1 MRLRVNTPWVAGLSV
16 VATVIASPAVCAQQA
31 PAPERL
37 SLSAAVDAAL
47 RQRPLLEAD
56 TERIAAERARI
67 TQAQAALRP
76 RIDLQANASEGLP
89 GAPQVFIG
97 GLAGTP
103 FKKYVGGSVTVVQ
116 TLLDFGRTRSTVL
129 SRRANV
135 AASEEVLQADRNR
148 VVLEV
153 QQAYLQALQARRLVV
168 VNRQI
173 LEQRRLVA
181 RQTRTLMDNGM
192 ASRVDVDLVELN
204 VSQGEL
210 AVVRAENELA
220 EAYASLSAAIG
231 APVDPDTSLQD
242 LVEARPAA
250 GSPAATPVA
259 PPLEES
265 LAAALRNRPELRQA
279 EAQARSFDHQA
290 EAARASK
297 RPLLNF
303 IGSVG
308 KVNPSPLIEDSD
320 RPYAVSLVFTA
331 PLFTGGL
338 IEAQVEEARR
348 NAAAVRGNRSELE
361 NQVRRQVV
369 STLANLRAAEE
380 SMRVAQA
387 QQLTAQDALSLAT
400 QRYQAQLGSIVE
412 LSQAQVAF
420 ALAQNDLVRAQYD
433 RELARAALD
442 FATGRDYGKPS
453 QP

>member
-1 MRLRVNTPWVAGLSV
+1 MRRRTNTPWIAGLALL
-16 VATVIASPAVCAQQA
+16 ATVTLPPALAAQEAPGAASLDLSSAV
-31 PAPERL
+31 ET
-37 SLSAAVDAAL
+37 AL
-47 RQRPLLEAD
+47 RRRPLLEAD
-56 TERIAAERARI
+56 SERIAAERARV

-76 RIDLQANASEGLP
+76 RVDLQANASEGLP
-89 GAPQVFIG
+89 GAPQIFIG
-97 GLAGTP
+97 GLAGSP
-103 FKKYVGGSVTVVQ
+103 FKQYVGGSVTVVQ
-116 TLLDFGRTRSTVL
+116 TLLDFGRTRSNVR

-135 AASEEVLQADRNR
+135 QASEEVLQADRNR

-153 QQAYLQALQARRLVV
+153 QRAYLQALQARRLVG

-181 RQTRTLMDNGM
+181 RQTRTLMENGM

-210 AVVRAENELA
+210 ALVRAENELA
-220 EAYASLSAAIG
+220 EAYASLSAAMG
-231 APVDPDTSLQD
+231 TPVGSGTTLQEVV
-242 LVEARPAA
+242 VERPAA
-250 GSPAATPVA
+250 GTPEAAPN
-259 PPLEES
+259 PPLDET
-265 LAAALRNRPELRQA
+265 LAVALRSRPELRQA
-279 EAQARSFDHQA
+279 EAQAQSFDHQA

-308 KVNPSPLIEDSD
+308 KVNPGPLIEDSD
-320 RPYAVSLVFTA
+320 KPYAVSLVLTA

-348 NAAAVRGNRSELE
+348 SAAALRSGRSELE
-361 NQVRRQVV
+361 NQVRQQVV

-380 SMRVAQA
+380 SVRVAQA
-387 QQLTAQDALSLAT
+387 QQATAQDALSLAT
-400 QRYQAQLGSIVE
+400 QRYQAQLGSVVE
-412 LSQAQVAF
+412 LSQAQVAY
-420 ALAQNDLVRAQYD
+420 ALAQNDLVRAQYN